1 MALTDTLTLD
11 GATGTEATFALQGR
25 DNSGSRR
32 IDSASTLTEPRLLT
46 IKHSKTGNGVN
57 AIDRHLVQLSRT
69 ELDSATVPRTA
80 IVNLT
85 ITVPQSAVFTNAEIY
100 DMVAYL
106 VDLISDGGFTGSGFT
121 GTTAL
126 AQLLRS
132 ES

>member
-1 MALTDTLTLD
+1 MSLTDTLTLD
-11 GATGTEATFALQGR
+11 NSSGTEATFSLQGR
-25 DNSGSRR
+25 DNQGSRR
-32 IDSASTLTEPRLLT
+32 IDTASTLTEPRSLI

-57 AIDRHLVQLSRT
+57 AIDRHLIQFSRT

-85 ITVPQSAVFTNAEIY
+85 MAVPQSAVFSSSEIK

-106 VDLISDGGFTGSGFT
+106 VDLVSDGGFSGSGFA

-126 AQLLRS
+126 DQLLRS